1 LNNTL
6 QQVFENFTQTHVLI
20 VGDVMLDTYWWGD
33 TNRISPEAPVPVVDI
48 AKTEHRLGGAANVAL
63 NTVSLG
69 AKTSVCSLVGND
81 DNAFILKK
89 LLQENNIT
97 TSFIAESNSRKT
109 TQKNR
114 VMSRN
119 HQLLRF
125 DVEHKEDLN
134 DAELIVF
141 QKAVDAA
148 FNEKPNIIILQD
160 YNKGV
165 LTQKSIIYILDKAQQ
180 LNIPVAVDPKLNNF
194 SAYKNVALFKPNLK
208 ETKEALHISIDKSKP
223 EEIHHATAVLQQH
236 LNAENILI
244 TLSEYGAAG
253 RSKNKSFIFPAHERN
268 IADVSGAGDTVIAV
282 AALCISQQLNFELTA
297 QLANIA
303 GGLVCEAAG
312 VTPIDKFK
320 LQQQAT
326 LLLQ

>member
-1 LNNTL
+1 MNNIE
-6 QQVFENFTQTHVLI
+6 QVFNNFSQTHVLI
-20 VGDVMLDTYWWGD
+20 VGDVMIDTYWWGD

-48 AKTEHRLGGAANVAL
+48 SKTEHRLGGAANVAL

-69 AKTSVCSLVGND
+69 ATTSLCSVIGND
-81 DNAFILKK
+81 ENAVILKN
-89 LLQENNIT
+89 LLEENNINA
-97 TSFIAESNSRKT
+97 FNIAESNFRKT

-134 DAELIVF
+134 NEEFTLF
-141 QKAVDAA
+141 CEA
-148 FNEKPNIIILQD
+148 FNNAIAAKPNIIILQD

-165 LTQKSIIYILDKAQQ
+165 LTEKSIAYVLQKASE
-180 LNIPVAVDPKLNNF
+180 LNIPVAVDPKLKNF

-208 ETKEALHISIDKSKP
+208 ETKEALHISIDKKKP
-223 EEIHHATAVLQQH
+223 EEIHAATALLQQQ
-236 LNAENILI
+236 LNAESILI

-253 RSKNKSFIFPAHERN
+253 RSKNECFIIPAHERN

-282 AALCISQQLNFELTA
+282 AALCISQQLNFEFTA

-312 VTPIDKFK
+312 VTPINKNK

>member
-1 LNNTL
+1 MNNIE
-6 QQVFENFTQTHVLI
+6 QVFNNFSKTHVLI
-20 VGDVMLDTYWWGD
+20 VGDVMIDTYWWGD

-48 AKTEHRLGGAANVAL
+48 SKTEHRLGGAANVAL

-69 AKTSVCSLVGND
+69 ATTSLCSIIGND
-81 DNAFILKK
+81 ENAVILKN
-89 LLQENNIT
+89 LLAENNINA
-97 TSFIAESNSRKT
+97 FNIAESSFRKT

-125 DVEHKEDLN
+125 DVEHKDDLN
-134 DAELIVF
+134 NEEFTLF
-141 QKAVDAA
+141 TEA
-148 FNEKPNIIILQD
+148 FNKAIAAKPNIIILQD

-165 LTQKSIIYILDKAQQ
+165 LTEKSIAYVLQKAGE
-180 LNIPVAVDPKLNNF
+180 LNIPVAVDPKLKNF

-208 ETKEALHISIDKSKP
+208 ETKEALHISIDKKNP
-223 EEIHHATAVLQQH
+223 EAIHAATALLQQQ

-253 RSKNKSFIFPAHERN
+253 RSKSEHFIIPAHERN

-282 AALCISQQLNFELTA
+282 AALCISQQLNFEFAA

-312 VTPIDKFK
+312 VTPINKNK

>member
-1 LNNTL
+1 MNNIER
-6 QQVFENFTQTHVLI
+6 VFNNFHKTHVLI
-20 VGDVMLDTYWWGD
+20 VGDVMIDTYWWGD

-48 AKTEHRLGGAANVAL
+48 SKTEHRLGGAANVAL

-69 AKTSVCSLVGND
+69 ATTSLCSIVGND
-81 DNAFILKK
+81 ENAVILKNLLAQNSINAF
-89 LLQENNIT
+89 N
-97 TSFIAESNSRKT
+97 IAESNFRKT

-125 DVEHKEDLN
+125 DVEHKDNLN
-134 DAELIVF
+134 NEEFILF
-141 QKAVDAA
+141 TEA
-148 FNEKPNIIILQD
+148 FNNAIATKPNIIILQD

-165 LTQKSIIYILDKAQQ
+165 LTEKSIAYVLQKAKE
-180 LNIPVAVDPKLNNF
+180 LNIPIAVDPKLKNF

-208 ETKEALHISIDKSKP
+208 ETKEALHISIDMKSP
-223 EEIHHATAVLQQH
+223 EEIHAATALLQQQ

-244 TLSEYGAAG
+244 TLSEYGVAG
-253 RSKNKSFIFPAHERN
+253 RSKNKHFIIPAHERN

-282 AALCISQQLNFELTA
+282 AALCISQQINFEFAA

-312 VTPIDKFK
+312 VTPINKNK
-320 LQQQAT
+320 LLQQAT